1 MAILKI
7 QELKTT
13 IKAKGLVT
21 AIDDAGVHI
30 IDPKTEE
37 EATLTL
43 DVFKCFVGKEMN
55 FSVSE
60 SAKTEEDYDGEDE
73 VDEEEE

>member
-13 IKAKGLVT
+13 IKAKGTVT

-30 IDPKTEE
+30 VDPKTEE

-43 DVFKCFVGKEMN
+43 DVFKGFVGKEMS
-55 FSVSE
+55 FSISE
-60 SAKTEEDYDGEDE
+60 SAKTEEDYDVEDE
-73 VDEEEE
+73 EDEE